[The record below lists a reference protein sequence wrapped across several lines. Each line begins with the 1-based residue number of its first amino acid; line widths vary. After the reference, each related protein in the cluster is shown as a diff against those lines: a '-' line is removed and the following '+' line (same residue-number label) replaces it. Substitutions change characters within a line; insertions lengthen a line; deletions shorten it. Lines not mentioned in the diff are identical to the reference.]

1 MKKFM
6 ISTVAAMALF
16 MIAGSANAAVSAAE
30 IYSSASGL
38 LKVGSG
44 YGAKAYQNVNVKAA
58 QTALNACVAGS
69 NLAVD
74 GKFGPLTKGVF
85 MSFQASK
92 GIKVDGIIGA
102 VTAGQLANC
111 SGAASTS
118 NGSTDSTVISGGA
131 GNIQSI
137 ITLGSPSSMTVSE
150 GDTNKSVLGIEVK
163 ADAGSDLKV
172 SNIGIKIAKTSVDSK
187 STWVSRYINKISI
200 MQGSTVIG
208 SVDASALSQNG
219 NDYTANIAVNNAVIK
234 ANMNSQFYVAVNG
247 NSTLDSNDSNA
258 TLTATVTSV
267 RYMDATGAVL
277 TTSATNNQSF
287 TLQKLSSSA
296 NVKVQVSEDN
306 NNPRSRTVTS
316 NYTSTTND
324 VSLLKFNVTA
334 YGSNMNFNK
343 ITALATATGV
353 SNVKDVSQLF
363 KLKYNGNVISTVN
376 LTSSQSGATQALN
389 FGDTAGAAAYTA
401 TSLNGG
407 SSLVIPAGQTAAFEI
422 LADIKPIAT
431 GGPSGTVFDAGD
443 TLKVNL
449 ASSYVL
455 NDWSVL
461 DQSGNS
467 IANNTVNRQGSA
479 TGYEA
484 TFRVQGLSSQLT
496 SGAPVPNNVYNS
508 TSGTYTAS
516 TVYMNVSV
524 TAAGSDFFIPR
535 TVAIATSASDSTSS
549 ASAGFLIATLK
560 NDYTYASGAA
570 GSGVT
575 TGSVTNVSGA
585 TVDGSGNFKIGAGQT
600 AVFQISANITAPT
613 AASGIKYVQLNAV
626 RGDIDSALGT
636 IATYPTLPASSF
648 QSAGT
653 AAF

>member
-16 MIAGSANAAVSAAE
+16 VIAGSANAAVSAAE

-389 FGDTAGAAAYTA
+389 FGDTTGTASYTS

-407 SSLVIPAGQTAAFEI
+407 SSLMIPAGQTGAFEI

-449 ASSYVL
+449 PSSEVL
-455 NDWSVL
+455 NNWSVL

-467 IANNTVNRQGSA
+467 IANSTVNRQGSA

-549 ASAGFLIATLK
+549 ASAGFLIAPLK
-560 NDYTYASGAA
+560 NDYTFASGA
-570 GSGVT
+570 SGASVT

-600 AVFQISANITAPT
+600 AVFQISANINGPT
-613 AASGIKYVQLNAV
+613 AGSGIKYVQLNAV

-636 IATYPTLPASSF
+636 IATYPTVPASSF